1 MAARAVGGGVSAHEA
16 SSHEAT
22 PRISPREGRGAG
34 ELGGEE
40 RGALWQQL
48 AKHVTFVRAHEVLG
62 RGARLAAR
70 ARR

>member
-1 MAARAVGGGVSAHEA
+1 MSAHEA
-16 SSHEAT
+16 SSLEAT
-22 PRISPREGRGAG
+22 PRVSPRDEQGGG

-48 AKHVTFVRAHEVLG
+48 AKHVTFVRAHEVQLG
-62 RGARLAAR
+62 RGAR